1 MAEYRVGDRVE
12 IMKGKRQGQI
22 AKVTELQENNRVRV
36 QLDGLDYE
44 VSYLRTDVEVR
55 VKASKVSRVIDDGT
69 MNCTPLEVH
78 GDKKLR
84 LTAYL
89 VKSGKLC
96 PSWPYSCTGSC
107 AAAQEETEKARG
119 HNQ

>member
-1 MAEYRVGDRVE
+1 MEFRVGDRVE
-12 IMKGKRQGQI
+12 ILKGKRQGQI
-22 AKVTELQENNRVRV
+22 AKVTELQEGGRVRV

-44 VSYLRTDVEVR
+44 VSYLREDVKVKI
-55 VKASKVSRVIDDGT
+55 KASKASRVVDDGT
-69 MNCTPLEVH
+69 MGCTPLQVT

-96 PSWPYSCTGSC
+96 PSWPYSCTGEC
-107 AAAQEETEKARG
+107 GVEIEEKARG